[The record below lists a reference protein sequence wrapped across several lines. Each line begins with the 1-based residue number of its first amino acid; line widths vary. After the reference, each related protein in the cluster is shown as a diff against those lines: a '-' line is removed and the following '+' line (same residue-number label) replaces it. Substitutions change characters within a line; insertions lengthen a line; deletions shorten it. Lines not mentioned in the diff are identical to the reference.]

1 MPSPQEGNGVLA
13 DPHIQSLDLAELA
26 NLKNTDIKRLW
37 DSLYGEGHL
46 KGSPCRL
53 TRNILAWDLQA
64 VQQGGLDPTTK
75 AHISHLAKCF
85 ERNPSYRLEDT
96 PIYAPGTQY
105 VRDWHGKRYTVIQ
118 RLNGVEYEGQIYK
131 SLSEVARLI
140 TGTRWSG
147 PAFFG
152 LKGKG

>member
-1 MPSPQEGNGVLA
+1 MEPDINKLNLSE
-13 DPHIQSLDLAELA
+13 LDK
-26 NLKNTDIKRLW
+26 LKNKAAKTLW
-37 DSLYGEGHL
+37 HSIYGHDTLDGP
-46 KGSPCRL
+46 PCKL

-64 VQQGGLDPTTK
+64 AQQGGLDRTTMRQIK
-75 AHISHLAKCF
+75 HLARCF
-85 ERNPSYRLEDT
+85 DANPNYRLEDT

-105 VRDWHGKRYTVIQ
+105 VRDWKGKRYTVVQ
-118 RLNGVEYEGQIYK
+118 RLNGVEYSGTLYR

-152 LKGKG
+152 LKRAR